1 MCKVAKAGLNKG
13 REQRPTAGFILAASL
28 GLFSAPAPAVA
39 DPPSGLGLPSPE
51 APVFCL
57 DSAHVYQ
64 PLVRTPFAR
73 LRNNFRVKLGLIGRI
88 RGSQLIF
95 RGGRRNAET
104 ITYTITPHEG
114 GIALQSMRVRLYH
127 LSEDHTGTDM
137 CLHTF
142 MIINTSSLR

>member
-1 MCKVAKAGLNKG
+1 MCNTAKAGFGQGHRAASSSGL
-13 REQRPTAGFILAASL
+13 ILAASL
-28 GLFSAPAPAVA
+28 GLFSAHAPALA
-39 DPPSGLGLPSPE
+39 DPPPGLGLPSPE

-64 PLVRTPFAR
+64 PLVRTSFGR
-73 LRNNFRVKLGLIGRI
+73 LWNNFRVKLGLIGRI

-104 ITYTITPHEG
+104 ITYTIAPHGG

-142 MIINTSSLR
+142 MIINASSLR